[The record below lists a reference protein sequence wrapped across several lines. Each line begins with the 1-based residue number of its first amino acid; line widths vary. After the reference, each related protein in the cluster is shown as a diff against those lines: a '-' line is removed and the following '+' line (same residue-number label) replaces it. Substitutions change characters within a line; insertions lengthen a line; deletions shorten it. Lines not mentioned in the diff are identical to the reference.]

1 MLSVLNILSL
11 SIFKKLS
18 IVSGRK
24 GLNKSIT
31 RTAILEWE
39 TPEDIVKTFNK
50 RDFVITSF
58 VSAKD
63 NPDYME
69 TCLRTLFNLQ
79 VGCIAIKDI
88 YIKEISQE
96 MQLLSDFHNV
106 PVVIFSETYFDDIIF
121 TIRKELY
128 HNDLDC
134 ANTNILQNLLSQ
146 KNDISVVSALAKSL
160 NPFFHNYGICCF
172 SFFNENTKK
181 FSLDDYYQQYLT
193 TLNDLFVDS
202 KEYILSIVK
211 YKNGIFIILSFND
224 PSIAIDEIFLTLLK
238 NLSCFKNGSKNGI
251 STVYPIDHLHDLAK
265 ESLYAAISCTLDKES
280 YKYFSQIGID
290 KILIPS
296 VNSFEAEKFYTHYNS
311 LLNEHDDVSKSNFLE
326 TLLTYIQCN
335 CDINKTADILYQH
348 KNTIRYRINKIKTI
362 FNLPDTMNSSLQL
375 YLFARLYL
383 IHKYDS
389 LLRIS
394 ATSGH

>member
-1 MLSVLNILSL
+1 MLSVLNIMSL
-11 SIFKKLS
+11 PIFKNFS
-18 IVSGRK
+18 IVSGHK
-24 GLNKSIT
+24 GLNKPIT

-39 TPEDIVKTFNK
+39 SPEDIVRTFHK
-50 RDFVITSF
+50 GDFVITSF
-58 VSAKD
+58 VSSKD
-63 NPDYME
+63 NPDYIE
-69 TCLRTLFNLQ
+69 TYLRTMFNLH
-79 VGCIAIKDI
+79 VGCVAIKDI

-106 PVVIFSETYFDDIIF
+106 PVIIFSETYFDDIIF
-121 TIRKELY
+121 NIRKELFA
-128 HNDLDC
+128 NDLDSK
-134 ANTNILQNLLSQ
+134 NTDILQELLIQ
-146 KNDISVVSALAKSL
+146 KDDISIVSPLAKSL
-160 NPFFHNYGICCF
+160 NPFFYSYGICCF
-172 SFFNENTKK
+172 SFFNENAKK
-181 FSLDDYYQQYLT
+181 FSVDDYYQQYLA

-280 YKYFSQIGID
+280 YKSFSQIGID

-296 VNSFEAEKFYTHYNS
+296 ANSFETKKFYEHYNS

-335 CDINKTADILYQH
+335 YDINKTADILYQH

-389 LLRIS
+389 LLPNS
-394 ATSGH
+394 N